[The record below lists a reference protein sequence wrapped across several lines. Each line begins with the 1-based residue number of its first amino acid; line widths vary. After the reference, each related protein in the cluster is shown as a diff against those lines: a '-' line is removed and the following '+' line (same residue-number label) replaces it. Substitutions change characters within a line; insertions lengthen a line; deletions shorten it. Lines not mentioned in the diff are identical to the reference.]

1 MSTEK
6 DIEKESGGRHR
17 SDKHTKHAKTKKR
30 NGKKIALIAL
40 LVVALLVVS
49 AMAMAF
55 MNIKPPVIS
64 DIISGDSDDGDR
76 TDGVYSVL
84 VVGTDKVGL
93 NTDTILVAS
102 LDSINNRAS
111 VMSIPRDTM
120 SNVKRNVKKI
130 NAAYS
135 IGAKKGKGNID
146 NLKKEVSDLIGFE
159 VDNYVVVNLAAFEE
173 LIDAI
178 GGVTI
183 DVPRNMNYDDPYQNL
198 HIHINKGLQTLN
210 GEQAIGFV
218 RYRSG
223 YAEGDIGRVKA
234 QQLFIEA
241 LVNQVAT
248 PSTVTKMPKL
258 IDIVLDNMDTDLT
271 NGELIW
277 FGKEVL
283 EIDMDNDFN
292 MFVLPGEPQYVSQI
306 SYYLPNETEILKIVN
321 EYFNPHET
329 PITNLNVVDLATI
342 RQREADRQANLTD
355 KQRREEEALKQQL
368 ENGVLILDEN
378 GNPIP
383 NPEYEGENG
392 EGLGEGEVSGD
403 PTNPSGDGQQTT
415 NGEGNVNNN
424 PGNNNTGNH
433 NGDNTVTQ
441 PGGIPGEVLPG
452 QDQPAPEPSNPPAEE
467 PAPQPVEPVQP
478 NYNTIPG
485 EVLKQDAV

>member
-1 MSTEK
+1 MGTENEMSGH
-6 DIEKESGGRHR
+6 SR
-17 SDKHTKHAKTKKR
+17 SEKHTKHKKTGKI
-30 NGKKIALIAL
+30 NWKKIGIISLMVVLI
-40 LVVALLVVS
+40 LVAS
-49 AMAMAF
+49 AAVMAF
-55 MNIKPPVIS
+55 TNVKPPAVI
-64 DIISGDSDDGDR
+64 DNIISGNSDDNGR

-111 VMSIPRDTM
+111 IMSIPRDTM
-120 SNVKRNVKKI
+120 SNVNRNVKKI

-135 IGAKKGKGNID
+135 IGAKKGKGNVKK
-146 NLKKEVSDLIGFE
+146 LKDEVSDLMGFE
-159 VDNYVVVNLAAFEE
+159 VDNYVVVNLKAFEE

-198 HIHINKGLQTLN
+198 HIHIDKGLQTLN

-248 PSTVTKMPKL
+248 PATVTKMPKL
-258 IDIVLDNMDTDLT
+258 IDIVLENMDTDLS

-283 EIDMDNDFN
+283 EVDMETDFN
-292 MFVLPGEPQYVSQI
+292 MFILPGEPQYVGGV
-306 SYYLPNETEILKIVN
+306 SYYLPYEAGILEVVN
-321 EYFNPHET
+321 EYFNPNEK
-329 PITNLNVVDLATI
+329 PITNLNVVDLAAV
-342 RQREADRQANLTD
+342 RQKEAARQETLT
-355 KQRREEEALKQQL
+355 EEERLQEEAMQEQL
-368 ENGVLILDEN
+368 ENGDVVILDEN
-378 GNPIP
+378 GNP
-383 NPEYEGENG
+383 
-392 EGLGEGEVSGD
+392 VV
-403 PTNPSGDGQQTT
+403 NPSGENQGDAG
-415 NGEGNVNNN
+415 GEAVQNPSESGNTSEENY
-424 PGNNNTGNH
+424 PAE
-433 NGDNTVTQ
+433 Q
-441 PGGIPGEVLPG
+441 PGSIPGEVLQG
-452 QDQPAPEPSNPPAEE
+452 QEPVTTPDTGQTNTEQAPPADSGN
-467 PAPQPVEPVQP
+467 AIQPGG
-478 NYNTIPG
+478 IPG

>member
-1 MSTEK
+1 MEPK
-6 DIEKESGGRHR
+6 KETSGHTR
-17 SDKHTKHAKTKKR
+17 SEKHTKHKKTGKI
-30 NGKKIALIAL
+30 NWKKIGIISLMVVLI
-40 LVVALLVVS
+40 LVAS
-49 AMAMAF
+49 AAVMAF
-55 MNIKPPVIS
+55 TNVKPPAVI
-64 DIISGDSDDGDR
+64 DNIISGNSDDDNGR
-76 TDGVYSVL
+76 ADGIYSVL

-120 SNVKRNVKKI
+120 SNVNRNVKKI

-135 IGAKKGKGNID
+135 IGAKNGKGNVKK
-146 NLKKEVSDLIGFE
+146 LKDEVSDLMGFE
-159 VDNYVVVNLAAFEE
+159 VDNYVVVNLKAFEE

-248 PSTVTKMPKL
+248 PATVTKMPKL
-258 IDIVLDNMDTDLT
+258 IDIVLDNMDTDLS

-283 EIDMDNDFN
+283 DIDMENDFN
-292 MFVLPGEPQYVSQI
+292 MFILPGEAQYVGGL
-306 SYYLPNETEILKIVN
+306 SYYLPYEAGILEVVN
-321 EYFNPHET
+321 EHFNPNEK
-329 PITNLNVVDLATI
+329 PITNLNVVDLAAI
-342 RQREADRQANLTD
+342 RQKEAARRENLT
-355 KQRREEEALKQQL
+355 EEERQQEDAMQEQL
-368 ENGVLILDEN
+368 ENGEVVILDEN
-378 GNPIP
+378 GNPVE
-383 NPEYEGENG
+383 NPS
-392 EGLGEGEVSGD
+392 GEGESGFGGD
-403 PTNPSGDGQQTT
+403 ITDNPSQENPQIPSETDNPSG
-415 NGEGNVNNN
+415 GNSEAQ
-424 PGNNNTGNH
+424 PGM
-433 NGDNTVTQ
+433 Q
-441 PGGIPGEVLPG
+441 PGGIPGEVLQG
-452 QDQPAPEPSNPPAEE
+452 QEPVPEQNTSQNSGELSQPADTGGSPD
-467 PAPQPVEPVQP
+467 VQP
-478 NYNTIPG
+478 GGIPG

>member
-1 MSTEK
+1 MGTENEMSGHT
-6 DIEKESGGRHR
+6 R
-17 SDKHTKHAKTKKR
+17 SEKHTKHKKTKR
-30 NGKKIALIAL
+30 VNWKKVGIISLMVIII
-40 LVVALLVVS
+40 LVAS
-49 AMAMAF
+49 AAVMAF
-55 MNIKPPVIS
+55 TNVKPPAVI
-64 DIISGDSDDGDR
+64 DNIISGNSDDNGR
-76 TDGVYSVL
+76 ADGVYSVL

-120 SNVKRNVKKI
+120 SNVNRNVKKI

-135 IGAKKGKGNID
+135 IGAKNGKGNIKK
-146 NLKKEVSDLIGFE
+146 LKDEVSDLMGFE
-159 VDNYVVVNLAAFEE
+159 VDNYVVVNLKAFEE

-198 HIHINKGLQTLN
+198 HIHINKGVQTLN

-258 IDIVLDNMDTDLT
+258 IDIVLENMDTDLS

-283 EIDMDNDFN
+283 EIDMENDFN
-292 MFVLPGEPQYVSQI
+292 MFILPGEARYVGGV
-306 SYYLPNETEILKIVN
+306 SYYLPYEAGILEVVN
-321 EYFNPHET
+321 EYFNPNEK
-329 PITNLNVVDLATI
+329 PIINLNVVDLEAI
-342 RQREADRQANLTD
+342 RQKEAARQETLTEE
-355 KQRREEEALKQQL
+355 QRRQEEEMQEQL
-368 ENGVLILDEN
+368 ENGVIILDEF
-378 GNPIP
+378 GNPIVEGG
-383 NPEYEGENG
+383 NDFDRGEN
-392 EGLGEGEVSGD
+392 
-403 PTNPSGDGQQTT
+403 NKPSSENQQTPSENENT
-415 NGEGNVNNN
+415 S
-424 PGNNNTGNH
+424 GNNNIAE
-433 NGDNTVTQ
+433 Q
-441 PGGIPGEVLPG
+441 PGGIPGEVLQG
-452 QDQPAPEPSNPPAEE
+452 QEPAPEQSSSQNSGETSQPADNGGS
-467 PAPQPVEPVQP
+467 PAVQP
-478 NYNTIPG
+478 GGIPG
-485 EVLKQDAV
+485 EVLKQDAM

>member
-1 MSTEK
+1 MGTGRET
-6 DIEKESGGRHR
+6 SGQTR
-17 SDKHTKHAKTKKR
+17 SEKHTKHKKTGR
-30 NGKKIALIAL
+30 INWKKIGIICLMVVII
-40 LVVALLVVS
+40 LVAS
-49 AMAMAF
+49 AAVMAF
-55 MNIKPPVIS
+55 TNIKPPEVINN
-64 DIISGDSDDGDR
+64 IISGNSDD
-76 TDGVYSVL
+76 DGRADGIYSVL

-120 SNVKRNVKKI
+120 SNVNRNVKKI

-135 IGAKKGKGNID
+135 IGAKNGKGNVKK
-146 NLKKEVSDLIGFE
+146 LKDEVSDLMGFE
-159 VDNYVVVNLAAFEE
+159 VDNYVVVNLKAFEE

-248 PSTVTKMPKL
+248 PATVTKMPKL
-258 IDIVLDNMDTDLT
+258 IDIVLENMDTDLS

-283 EIDMDNDFN
+283 EVDMENDFN
-292 MFVLPGEPQYVSQI
+292 MFILPGEAQYVGNV
-306 SYYLPNETEILKIVN
+306 SYYLPDEAGILEVVN
-321 EYFNPHET
+321 EYFNPKEK
-329 PITNLNVVDLATI
+329 PITNLNVVDLAAI
-342 RQREADRQANLTD
+342 RQKEAARQATLT
-355 KQRREEEALKQQL
+355 EEERRQEAEMQEQL
-368 ENGVLILDEN
+368 ENGDVVILDEN
-378 GNPIP
+378 GNPV
-383 NPEYEGENG
+383 E
-392 EGLGEGEVSGD
+392 
-403 PTNPSGDGQQTT
+403 NPSGEGGNDFS
-415 NGEGNVNNN
+415 GEGNHN
-424 PGNNNTGNH
+424 PSYENPQNPSGNGNGAGENNTTEQPGI
-433 NGDNTVTQ
+433 Q
-441 PGGIPGEVLPG
+441 PGGIPGEVLQG
-452 QDQPAPEPSNPPAEE
+452 QEPAPEQNTNQNSGESSQPADTGSA
-467 PAPQPVEPVQP
+467 PAVQP
-478 NYNTIPG
+478 GGIPG
-485 EVLKQDAV
+485 EVLKQDAM